1 MQSTRIVS
9 DCEDRLE
16 DSVAKGAG
24 LGVSGKGDE
33 GSFSASA
40 SYEMSQGV
48 TKGNRFIRMDD
59 IIEMPLKKVMFKNFK

>member
-1 MQSTRIVS
+1 MQSSRIVS

-24 LGVSGKGDE
+24 LGVSGENDE
-33 GSFSASA
+33 GSFSASVNN
-40 SYEMSQGV
+40 EMSESV
-48 TKGNRFIRMDD
+48 TGKNRFIRMDD